1 MSVSYLA
8 QAEIDRRQRVIVV
21 HTLSYGARFAFFDVP
36 NRNPSG

>member
-8 QAEIDRRQRVIVV
+8 QTKIDPRQRVIGVY
-21 HTLSYGARFAFFDVP
+21 TLSHGARFSLFNVP